1 MSTPTK
7 EQTRKW
13 LLNRSVAKTP
23 PPSPEQIRKELGW
36 DLVKNNNQLKGKR

>member
-1 MSTPTK
+1 MQPTK

-13 LLNRSVAKTP
+13 LQERSTAKTP

-36 DLVKNNNQLKGKR
+36 ELSPNNKQQKEQR